1 MKNSIVTLA
10 IAAILAAPAVSFADT
25 TLYGNVHL
33 SISDQNSKDNLD
45 MQSNTSSIGVKGAE
59 DLGHGMKAFYKAEFQ
74 FDGAEGGA
82 TGNVS
87 GNALTQRDVFV
98 GIKAGFGAIKLGTFS
113 SNYKQNGGKVD
124 SLYRTR
130 LEGRGLMNTQSNLHS
145 GRSDVR
151 GRMTNALSYTS
162 PKTGGIQFVVN
173 STFNNSADETVGFGV
188 RWADKAVKVYA
199 DTITVASG
207 ATTETAA
214 KVGASFKAKSYRV
227 AGQFE
232 SADDVTNYN
241 YLHLNASFKVSM
253 NNSVEFTVGQ
263 ATHKTT
269 SASDTSSFA
278 VAYNHKMSKLTN
290 AYIGFGD
297 KSSDT
302 AALEDSIFT
311 VGIKK
316 KF

>member
-1 MKNSIVTLA
+1 MKNSLVSLA
-10 IAAILAAPAVSFADT
+10 VAAILAAPAVSFADT
-25 TLYGNVHL
+25 TVYGNVHL
-33 SISDQNSKDNLD
+33 SVNDVDSNANGLD
-45 MQSNTSSIGVKGAE
+45 MQSNTSAIGVKGSE
-59 DLGHGMKAFYKAEFQ
+59 DFGHGMKTFYKVEFQ
-74 FDGAEGGA
+74 FDAAEGGA
-82 TGNVS
+82 TGD
-87 GNALTQRDVFV
+87 ALTQRDVYV
-98 GIKAGFGAIKLGTFS
+98 GMKGDFGAIKLGTFS

-130 LEGRGLMNTQSNLHS
+130 LEGRGFMHTQSNLHG

-162 PKTGGIQFVVN
+162 PKTGGIQFVAN
-173 STFNNSADETVGFGV
+173 TTFNNNADETIGFGV

-207 ATTETAA
+207 ASTETAT
-214 KVGASFKAKSYRV
+214 KVGGSYTAGALRV

-232 SADDVTNYN
+232 SAEDVTGYN
-241 YLHLNASFKVSM
+241 YIHANASFKVSKM
-253 NNSVEFTVGQ
+253 NSIELTIGQ
-263 ATHKTT
+263 ATHIT
-269 SASDTSSFA
+269 SSAADTSSVA

-302 AALEDSIFT
+302 TALDDSIFT